1 MTIEDYLIPLLE
13 ETEIA
18 HHIPGR
24 IRLRFNNTILT
35 MWPKLNGI
43 KKKVQ
48 GVLDQIEAIK
58 DVRLNLYAGSVVVQ
72 YDTDLLPPGFWQQ
85 VVEEND
91 VERLREEVK
100 KLLPGLH
107 LK

>member
-1 MTIEDYLIPLLE
+1 MTIDDYLIPLLE

-35 MWPKLNGI
+35 MLPKPNGI
-43 KKKVQ
+43 DKEIQKIA
-48 GVLDQIEAIK
+48 DQIEAIK

-72 YDTDLLPPGFWQQ
+72 YDTDLLPPCFWQQ
-85 VVEEND
+85 VVEEKD
-91 VERLREEVK
+91 LGRLREMVRT
-100 KLLPGLH
+100 LLPD
-107 LK
+107 LKF